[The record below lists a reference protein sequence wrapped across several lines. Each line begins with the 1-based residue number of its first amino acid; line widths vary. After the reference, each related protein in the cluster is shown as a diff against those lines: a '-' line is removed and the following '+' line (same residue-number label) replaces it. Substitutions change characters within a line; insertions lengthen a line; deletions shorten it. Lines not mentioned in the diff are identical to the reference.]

1 MSSPPAAQRFDV
13 APVRIASR
21 YQPSSELAGDSHDY
35 NWIDDDHLIVYLLD
49 VSGHGV
55 AAALLSISVHNML
68 RSASLPDEI
77 MLAPQLLLAEL
88 NHHFQMDRHGGNYF
102 TIWYGVYQVS
112 TRTLRYAS
120 AGHPPALMFTAGAEP
135 LELNTEGLPVGMFD
149 DTVFPASSLPVPPGT
164 QILLYSDGAYE
175 WTLPDE
181 RIWSVSEFIDMCS
194 RHAHSVD
201 DWTLDSLMTQLRTRN
216 AAAGFED
223 DCSMVLLKF
232 D

>member
-1 MSSPPAAQRFDV
+1 M
-13 APVRIASR
+13 
-21 YQPSSELAGDSHDY
+21 
-35 NWIDDDHLIVYLLD
+35 
-49 VSGHGV
+49 
-55 AAALLSISVHNML
+55 
-68 RSASLPDEI
+68 
-77 MLAPQLLLAEL
+77 
-88 NHHFQMDRHGGNYF
+88 
-102 TIWYGVYQVS
+102 
-112 TRTLRYAS
+112 RYAS